1 MIILLGVLIVVIGT
15 GIGLYNQLIRSRIK
29 CEEALS
35 GIDVALAKRYDSLTN
50 IQEAVRGYT
59 KHEQAVLTEL
69 TKLRTSMTLNEKE
82 ALADQ
87 YTQVQKQL
95 LMVAEGYPQLQA
107 SANFLQLQETIADV
121 EEHLQAARRAYN
133 ANVARYNEKLQMF
146 PSSLIAGLIHAE
158 AKALFQAELK
168 QQETPKITL

>member
-15 GIGLYNQLIRSRIK
+15 VIGHYNQLIRSRIK

-158 AKALFQAELK
+158 AKAFFQAELK

>member
-87 YTQVQKQL
+87 YTQAQKQL

-158 AKALFQAELK
+158 AKAFFQADLK

>member
-59 KHEQAVLTEL
+59 KHERAVLIEL
-69 TKLRTSMTLNEKE
+69 TKLRASMTLNEKE

-87 YTQVQKQL
+87 YTQAQKQL

-158 AKALFQAELK
+158 AKAFFQAELK

>member
-1 MIILLGVLIVVIGT
+1 MIILLGILIVIIVL
-15 GIGLYNQLIRSRIK
+15 GISLYNQLIRSRIK

-35 GIDVALAKRYDSLTN
+35 GIDVALAKRYDALTN

-69 TKLRTSMTLNEKE
+69 TKLRASMTLNEKE
-82 ALADQ
+82 ALANQ
-87 YTQVQKQL
+87 YAQVQKQL

-146 PSSLIAGLIHAE
+146 PSSLIAGWIHAE
-158 AKALFQAELK
+158 AKAFFQAELK
-168 QQETPKITL
+168 QQDNPKITL

>member
-35 GIDVALAKRYDSLTN
+35 GIDVALAKRYDSLMN

-59 KHEQAVLTEL
+59 KHERAVLTEL

-158 AKALFQAELK
+158 AKAFFQAELK

>member
-107 SANFLQLQETIADV
+107 SPIFCSFRKRSRTSRNICRPP
-121 EEHLQAARRAYN
+121 AALTMRTWHGIMKSFRCFRP
-133 ANVARYNEKLQMF
+133 V
-146 PSSLIAGLIHAE
+146 
-158 AKALFQAELK
+158 
-168 QQETPKITL
+168 

>member
-1 MIILLGVLIVVIGT
+1 MIILLGVLIVVLGT

-35 GIDVALAKRYDSLTN
+35 GIDVALAKRYDSLMN

-87 YTQVQKQL
+87 YAQVQKQL

-158 AKALFQAELK
+158 AKAFFQAELK